1 MARELRG
8 RTRICGRGHV
18 VDLLKHMGPDHLGGE
33 LQWLN
38 PPEQWH
44 VGEGLTIVPKA
55 ETDFFR
61 PYDGRVLDNAC
72 LLYRKVAGDFTSV
85 VGLNA
90 DLVAFGDAGALM
102 IRQDATHW
110 AKICLERSPIGDI
123 SVVSVVT
130 NPWSD
135 DSNGELLDRPECFL
149 RLTRRGN
156 VFGMH
161 YSRDG
166 RSWRFMRTFGLE
178 ISETADLGIHAQAP
192 FQAGCRVTF
201 TRWELTSD
209 AVADF
214 RSGE

>member
-1 MARELRG
+1 M
-8 RTRICGRGHV
+8 
-18 VDLLKHMGPDHLGGE
+18 VDLLKDLRPNQTGGE
-33 LQWLN
+33 LKWLN

-44 VGEGLTIVPKA
+44 VGDGLTIVPKA

-61 PYDGRVLDNAC
+61 PYEGQARDNAC
-72 LLYRKVAGDFTSV
+72 LLYREVAGDFTSV
-85 VGLNA
+85 VGLKA
-90 DLVAFGDAGALM
+90 ELAGFGDAGALT

-110 AKICLERSPIGDI
+110 AKICLERSPIGDV

-130 NPWSD
+130 NPCSD

-161 YSRDG
+161 YSLDG
-166 RSWRFMRTFGLE
+166 KAWRFVRTFGFEL
-178 ISETADLGIHAQAP
+178 SDPAALGIHAQAP
-192 FQAGCRVTF
+192 FRGGCRVTF
-201 TRWELTSD
+201 TRWDLTNE